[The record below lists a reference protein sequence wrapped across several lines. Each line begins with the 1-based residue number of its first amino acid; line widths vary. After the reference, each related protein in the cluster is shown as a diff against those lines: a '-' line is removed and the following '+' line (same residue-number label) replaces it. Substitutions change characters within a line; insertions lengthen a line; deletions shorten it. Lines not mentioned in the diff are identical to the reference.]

1 MHVADGILPAS
12 GCAAA
17 FAGSAVWLGLSCR
30 RVEVPEASRMGLAA
44 AATFV
49 VSTIQFPLMGMPAHL
64 AMLGLLGILLG
75 RRAFPALFAS
85 LLFQALL
92 LQHGGLVSL
101 GVNALNM
108 GSGTLVGAGI
118 WRLRVVPPAVRAA
131 LAGFCGSL
139 LPVLLL
145 AWEFE
150 AANYG
155 RGFYAVAAAL
165 ASVAVVE
172 ALVTVLAV
180 RFFGRA
186 RPDLLA
192 VA

>member
-17 FAGSAVWLGLSCR
+17 LAGSAAWLALTCR
-30 RVEVPEASRMGLAA
+30 RVEVPDASRMGLAA

-64 AMLGLLGILLG
+64 GMFGLLGILLG

-85 LLFQALL
+85 LFFQSLL

-108 GSGTLVGAGI
+108 GSGTLVGWGA
-118 WRLRVVPPAVRAA
+118 WSLRALPSGARAA
-131 LAGFCGSL
+131 LAGFGGSL

-145 AWEFE
+145 ALEFQM
-150 AANYG
+150 ANYG
-155 RGFYAVAAAL
+155 QGFYAVAAAL
-165 ASVAVVE
+165 ASVSVVE
-172 ALVTVLAV
+172 SLVTVLAL
-180 RFFGRA
+180 RFFQKA
-186 RPDLLA
+186 RPDLLPS
-192 VA
+192 V

>member
-1 MHVADGILPAS
+1 
-12 GCAAA
+12 
-17 FAGSAVWLGLSCR
+17 
-30 RVEVPEASRMGLAA
+30 MGLVA

-49 VSTIQFPLMGMPAHL
+49 VSTIQFPLMGIPVHL
-64 AMLGLLGILLG
+64 GMFGLLGIVLR

-108 GSGTLVGAGI
+108 GSGTLAG
-118 WRLRVVPPAVRAA
+118 WGLWNLRALPAGVRSA
-131 LAGFCGSL
+131 LAGFAGSL

-150 AANYG
+150 LSNYG
-155 RGFYAVAAAL
+155 QGLYAVAAAL
-165 ASVAVVE
+165 APVAFVE
-172 ALVTVLAV
+172 AAVTLLAV
-180 RFFGRA
+180 RFFQRA
-186 RPDLLA
+186 RPALL
-192 VA
+192 VSG